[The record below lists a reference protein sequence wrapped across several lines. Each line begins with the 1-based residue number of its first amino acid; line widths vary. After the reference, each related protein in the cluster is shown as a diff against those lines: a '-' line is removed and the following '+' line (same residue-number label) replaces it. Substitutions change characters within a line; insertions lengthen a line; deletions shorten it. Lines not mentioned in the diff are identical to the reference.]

1 MSNKTNTPQ
10 PKSPTDI
17 ARETFRQ
24 LAIQRVAPTPDA
36 YQKLYNEIAGI
47 TTNDENTVLPQKV
60 DEPSVAEPSAA
71 ENLLSSFATS
81 LQNSKGELSTFGYR
95 FSRAVKSGNWEE
107 YSKTL
112 ELLTEHITAPPS
124 TVIPATPK
132 TISLVDP
139 LPTPPS
145 SSISIPLVDVS
156 PGDDP
161 RQKLLKDLLYR
172 TLSLALCAVL
182 KPTSPALATES
193 EALGMAVKEAESE
206 SALNQ
211 VATRLKQLCFQI
223 ELQSGDSAE
232 QQELLLRLF
241 NLLLTNIHDLLDNDN
256 WLRGQIEVVQNLIA
270 GPIDHRALQE
280 ATRSLK
286 EVIYKQGAL
295 KNTLTESKNSVKN
308 MMTAFV
314 DRLDAMVHSTDVYQH
329 KMDDYA
335 IEISTAKDTSQVSRI
350 ISNILEE
357 TRTVQS
363 ETVRSR
369 DIIVAAQKEVVEAEI
384 KIKDLENKL
393 AHMSELVRE
402 DQLTGSL
409 NRRGMDDIFEREADR
424 ADRRNTP
431 LCVALL
437 DLDNFKK
444 LNDTHGHAAGD
455 EALIHLVRIVKQT
468 LRSIDVIARYGGEE
482 FVIIMPE
489 TQIEEASQAMVRV
502 QRELTKHF
510 FTADDKR
517 LFITFS
523 AGVAL
528 RAPREPQEALIKR
541 ADKAM
546 YSAKQSGKNRVVM
559 AD

>member
-1 MSNKTNTPQ
+1 MSNKPDPSQ
-10 PKSPTDI
+10 FKSPTDI

-24 LAIQRVAPTPDA
+24 LAIQRIAPTPEA
-36 YQKLYNEIAGI
+36 YQKLYHHIAGI
-47 TTNDENTVLPQKV
+47 VEQPTNNAVASAIRT
-60 DEPSVAEPSAA
+60 EPSVSEA
-71 ENLLSSFATS
+71 ENLLAGFASS
-81 LQNSKGELSTFGYR
+81 LQNSQSDLSAFGHR
-95 FSRAVKSGNWEE
+95 FSRAIKTGNWAD
-107 YSKTL
+107 YSKGL
-112 ELLTEHITAPPS
+112 ELLTERIVAKPTVSAVSGISLVDPAPITAPTKS
-124 TVIPATPK
+124 GLS
-132 TISLVDP
+132 TISLVDDAP
-139 LPTPPS
+139 AP
-145 SSISIPLVDVS
+145 
-156 PGDDP
+156 DP
-161 RQKLLKDLLYR
+161 RVSLLRDLLYR
-172 TLSLALCAVL
+172 TLALALSSLL
-182 KPTSPALATES
+182 KPTPQLANES
-193 EALGMAVKEAESE
+193 ESLGLAVKEAESE
-206 SALNQ
+206 PALNQ

-241 NLLLTNIHDLLDNDN
+241 DLLLTNIHDLLENDN

-286 EVIYKQGAL
+286 DVIYKQATL
-295 KNTLTESKNSVKN
+295 KNSIAESKTSVKN
-308 MMTAFV
+308 MMATFI
-314 DRLDAMVHSTDVYQH
+314 DRLNVMVTSTGHYQH
-329 KMDDYA
+329 KMDDYSLK
-335 IEISTAKDTSQVSRI
+335 IGSAKSVDEVTTI
-350 ISNILEE
+350 ITDILNE
-357 TRTVQS
+357 TRNVQT

-369 DIIVAAQKEVVEAEI
+369 DMIVAAQKEVSEAEAR
-384 KIKDLENKL
+384 IKDLESKL

-409 NRRGMDDIFEREADR
+409 NRRGMDDVFEREADR

-455 EALIHLVRIVKQT
+455 EALIHVVRIVKQT

-489 TQIEEASQAMVRV
+489 TGLEEASQAMTRV

-510 FTADDKR
+510 FTANDQR

-528 RAPREPQEALIKR
+528 RAPREPQEAAIKR

-546 YSAKQSGKNRVVM
+546 YEAKQTGKNRVVK
-559 AD
+559 AR

>member
-1 MSNKTNTPQ
+1 MSNKSNNPQ

-36 YQKLYNEIAGI
+36 YQKVYNEIAGI
-47 TTNDENTVLPQKV
+47 TTTSPNASSPQKI
-60 DEPSVAEPSAA
+60 DEPVTAEPSAA
-71 ENLLSSFATS
+71 ESLLSSFATS

-95 FSRAVKSGNWEE
+95 FSRAAKSGNWEE

-112 ELLTEHITAPPS
+112 ELLTEHITAPPP
-124 TVIPATPK
+124 PAAPASK
-132 TISLVDP
+132 TMSLVDP
-139 LPTPPS
+139 IPALPS
-145 SSISIPLVDVS
+145 NSVSIPLVDLPPV
-156 PGDDP
+156 DDP

-182 KPTSPALATES
+182 KPTSPALASES

-206 SALNQ
+206 SSLNQ
-211 VATRLKQLCFQI
+211 VASRLKQLCFQI

-241 NLLLTNIHDLLDNDN
+241 HLLLSNIHDLLDNDN

-295 KNTLTESKNSVKN
+295 KNTLVESKNSVKN

-314 DRLDAMVHSTDVYQH
+314 DRLDAMVHSTDAYQH

-335 IEISTAKDTSQVSRI
+335 VEISTAKDTTQVSRI
-350 ISNILEE
+350 IGNILEE

-363 ETVRSR
+363 EAVRSR

-468 LRSIDVIARYGGEE
+468 LRSIDVIARYGSPTAHREA
-482 FVIIMPE
+482 E
-489 TQIEEASQAMVRV
+489 TA
-502 QRELTKHF
+502 
-510 FTADDKR
+510 
-517 LFITFS
+517 
-523 AGVAL
+523 
-528 RAPREPQEALIKR
+528 
-541 ADKAM
+541 KAHR
-546 YSAKQSGKNRVVM
+546 G
-559 AD
+559 

>member
-1 MSNKTNTPQ
+1 MSNKINNPQ
-10 PKSPTDI
+10 FKSPTDI

-24 LAIQRVAPTPDA
+24 LAIQRIAPTPDA
-36 YQKLYNEIAGI
+36 YRKLYNEISG
-47 TTNDENTVLPQKV
+47 VS
-60 DEPSVAEPSAA
+60 DEPEVITETAPPAVSTDEKPSEAEQ
-71 ENLLSSFATS
+71 LLNQFAIA
-81 LQNSKGELSTFGYR
+81 LQNSQSDLSTFGHR
-95 FSRAVKSGNWEE
+95 FSRAAKTANWED
-107 YSKTL
+107 YGKGL
-112 ELLTEHITAPPS
+112 ELLAERMATKPAPAVPL
-124 TVIPATPK
+124 VDPAPMAVNTSS
-132 TISLVDP
+132 ISLVE
-139 LPTPPS
+139 
-145 SSISIPLVDVS
+145 IPVS
-156 PGDDP
+156 EDP
-161 RQKLLKDLLYR
+161 RPRLLKDLLYR
-172 TLSLALCAVL
+172 TLSLALYSLL
-182 KPTSPALATES
+182 KPNPPLATES
-193 EALGMAVKEAESE
+193 EALGKAVKDAESE
-206 SALNQ
+206 AELNQ
-211 VATRLKQLCFQI
+211 VGSRLKQLCFQI

-241 NLLLTNIHDLLDNDN
+241 DLLLTNIHDLLDNDN

-286 EVIYKQGAL
+286 DVIYKQGTL
-295 KNTLTESKNSVKN
+295 KNSIAESRTSVKN
-308 MMTAFV
+308 MMAAFIE
-314 DRLDAMVHSTDVYQH
+314 RLNAMAASTGAYQD
-329 KMDDYA
+329 KMGLYA
-335 IEISTAKDTSQVSRI
+335 NKIIGTKDTTELSGLI
-350 ISNILEE
+350 GDILTE
-357 TRTVQS
+357 TKAVQT
-363 ETVRSR
+363 ETLRSR
-369 DIIVAAQKEVVEAEI
+369 DIIIAAQKEVTEAEARI
-384 KIKDLENKL
+384 KELENKL

-437 DLDNFKK
+437 DLDNFKR

-455 EALIHLVRIVKQT
+455 EALIHLVRVVKQT

-489 TQIEEASQAMVRV
+489 TELDEAAQAMTRV

-510 FTADDKR
+510 FTTDDKR

-528 RAPREPQEALIKR
+528 RAPREPQEQLIKR

-546 YSAKQSGKNRVVM
+546 YEAKQSGKNRVVK
-559 AD
+559 AA

>member
-1 MSNKTNTPQ
+1 MSNKPNNPQ
-10 PKSPTDI
+10 LKSPTDI

-47 TTNDENTVLPQKV
+47 TTTSQNAISPAKIDDPVA
-60 DEPSVAEPSAA
+60 AEPSAA

-95 FSRAVKSGNWEE
+95 FSRAAKSGNWEE

-112 ELLTEHITAPPS
+112 ELLTEHITAPPP
-124 TVIPATPK
+124 PAAPAPK
-132 TISLVDP
+132 TMSLVDP
-139 LPTPPS
+139 IPAPPS
-145 SSISIPLVDVS
+145 NSTSIPLVDLPSV
-156 PGDDP
+156 DDP

-182 KPTSPALATES
+182 KPTSPALASES

-206 SALNQ
+206 SSFNLLAS
-211 VATRLKQLCFQI
+211 RLKQLCFQI

-241 NLLLTNIHDLLDNDN
+241 HLLLSNIHDLLDNDN

-295 KNTLTESKNSVKN
+295 KNTLVESKNSVKN

-314 DRLDAMVHSTDVYQH
+314 DRLDVMVHSTDAYQH

-335 IEISTAKDTSQVSRI
+335 IEISTAKDTGQVSRI
-350 ISNILEE
+350 IGNILEE

-363 ETVRSR
+363 EAVRSR

-393 AHMSELVRE
+393 AQMSELVRE

-489 TQIEEASQAMVRV
+489 TQLEEASQAMVRV

-510 FTADDKR
+510 FTADEKR

-528 RAPREPQEALIKR
+528 RAPRETQEALIKR

-546 YSAKQSGKNRVVM
+546 YSAKQSGKNRVAM

>member
-1 MSNKTNTPQ
+1 MSNNSNNTQ
-10 PKSPTDI
+10 FKSPTDI
-17 ARETFRQ
+17 AREAFRQ
-24 LAIQRVAPTPDA
+24 LAIQRIAPTPDA

-47 TTNDENTVLPQKV
+47 SVTQNEAHPAKPVTETIS
-60 DEPSVAEPSAA
+60 EPSEA
-71 ENLLSSFATS
+71 ENLLASFATS
-81 LQNSKGELSTFGYR
+81 LQNSKGDLANFGHR
-95 FSRAVKSGNWEE
+95 FSRAVKSGNWVD
-107 YSKTL
+107 YSKAL
-112 ELLTEHITAPPS
+112 DLLTERIIAPPLA
-124 TVIPATPK
+124 PTPPPSSQGF
-132 TISLVDP
+132 SLVDP
-139 LPTPPS
+139 VPVAAS
-145 SSISIPLVDVS
+145 STQMQLVDSVVIT
-156 PGDDP
+156 DP
-161 RQKLLKDLLYR
+161 RPKLLKDLLYR
-172 TLSLALCAVL
+172 TLSLALSSVL
-182 KPTSPALATES
+182 KPTSPSLAIES
-193 EALGMAVKEAESE
+193 EALGLAVKESESE
-206 SALNQ
+206 NSLNQ
-211 VATRLKQLCFQI
+211 IATRLKQLCFQI

-241 NLLLTNIHDLLDNDN
+241 DLLLTNIHDLLDNDN

-286 EVIYKQGAL
+286 EVIYKQGTL
-295 KNTLTESKNSVKN
+295 KNSIAESKNSVKN
-308 MMTAFV
+308 MMMAFV
-314 DRLDAMVHSTDVYQH
+314 DRLNAMVNSTDTYQH

-335 IEISTAKDTSQVSRI
+335 TEIKNAKDASQVSRI
-350 ISNILEE
+350 IGDIIDE

-363 ETVRSR
+363 EAVKSR
-369 DIIVAAQKEVVEAEI
+369 DIIVAAQKEVIEAEI

-424 ADRRNTP
+424 ADRRNTA
-431 LCVALL
+431 LCIAML

-455 EALIHLVRIVKQT
+455 EALVHLVRIVKQT
-468 LRSIDVIARYGGEE
+468 LRSIDMIARFGGEE

-489 TQIEEASQAMVRV
+489 TEIEEAAQAMTRV

-510 FTADDKR
+510 FTSDEKR

-528 RAPREPQEALIKR
+528 RGPRESQDALIKR

-546 YSAKQSGKNRVVM
+546 YAAKQAGKNRVVK

>member
-1 MSNKTNTPQ
+1 MSNNSNNTQ
-10 PKSPTDI
+10 FKSPTDI
-17 ARETFRQ
+17 AREAFRQ
-24 LAIQRVAPTPDA
+24 LAIQRIAPTPDA

-47 TTNDENTVLPQKV
+47 SVTQNEAHPAKPVTETIS
-60 DEPSVAEPSAA
+60 EPSEA
-71 ENLLSSFATS
+71 ENLLASFATS
-81 LQNSKGELSTFGYR
+81 LQNSKGDLANFGHR
-95 FSRAVKSGNWEE
+95 FSRAVKSGNWVD
-107 YSKTL
+107 YSKAL
-112 ELLTEHITAPPS
+112 DLLTERIIAPPLA
-124 TVIPATPK
+124 PTPPPSSQCF
-132 TISLVDP
+132 SLVDP
-139 LPTPPS
+139 VPVAAS
-145 SSISIPLVDVS
+145 STQMQLVDSVVIT
-156 PGDDP
+156 DP
-161 RQKLLKDLLYR
+161 RPKLLKDWLYR
-172 TLSLALCAVL
+172 TLSLALSSVL
-182 KPTSPALATES
+182 KPTSPSLAIES
-193 EALGMAVKEAESE
+193 EALGLAVKESESE
-206 SALNQ
+206 NSLNQ
-211 VATRLKQLCFQI
+211 IATRLKQLCFQI

-241 NLLLTNIHDLLDNDN
+241 DLLLTNIHDLLDNDN

-286 EVIYKQGAL
+286 EVIYKQGTL
-295 KNTLTESKNSVKN
+295 KNSIAESKNSVKN
-308 MMTAFV
+308 MMMAFV
-314 DRLDAMVHSTDVYQH
+314 DRLNAMVNSTDTYQH

-335 IEISTAKDTSQVSRI
+335 TEIKNAKDASQVSRI
-350 ISNILEE
+350 IGDIIDE

-363 ETVRSR
+363 EAVKSR
-369 DIIVAAQKEVVEAEI
+369 DIIVAAQKEVIEAEI

-424 ADRRNTP
+424 ADRRNTA
-431 LCVALL
+431 LCIAML

-559 AD
+559 AE